1 MNAMDLVMQM
11 SLAAA
16 QIAQNTIPQAPSQQT
31 SESGQ
36 DFKTLMEDKKAQDS
50 QNSQKTQNSK
60 DSEKPQETEKDHSAG
75 KTEESAKDTEAA
87 QQPAAMQAAAGNLT
101 YVQVLDI
108 ALVQESPNGLQL
120 VSVQETPQT
129 AVSADTAGVAMAAQA
144 PATAE
149 QTAAANGMAQQ
160 AAAQQQVPEQQ
171 AAVQQSPEQ
180 QAETQAEPVE
190 VQTVQAKPESQQ
202 AQAETFAQT
211 AKDDSGEP
219 DAQAA
224 VTTAEQPF
232 FQETENMPVKVGDGD
247 TIDTQQPDFDAK
259 LTQNVEKALSQGEQ
273 RVEIRLNPENLG
285 SVVVEMTRSQDGSLH
300 VVLHT
305 ETESA
310 ARLLSEHS
318 GTLGLMLQNNNQGE
332 VRVEVRQPQQEN
344 QQWQHPDQDGGQ
356 NHGGQQREQ
365 QEHRQSTEDFLQQL
379 RLGLF
384 SLDPQDD

>member
-16 QIAQNTIPQAPSQQT
+16 QIAQNTIPQVPSQQA

-36 DFKTLMEDKKAQDS
+36 DFKTLMEDKRAQDS
-50 QNSQKTQNSK
+50 QNSQKTQDSK
-60 DSEKPQETEKDHSAG
+60 DSEKPQGTETDDSAG
-75 KTEESAKDTEAA
+75 KTEEPAKDAGAA
-87 QQPAAMQAAAGNLT
+87 QQSAAMQAAAGNLT

-120 VSVQETPQT
+120 VSVQDVTQQAANPVNAANA
-129 AVSADTAGVAMAAQA
+129 AV
-144 PATAE
+144 E
-149 QTAAANGMAQQ
+149 QPVAANGMAQQ
-160 AAAQQQVPEQQ
+160 ASAQQQLPEQQ
-171 AAVQQSPEQ
+171 AAVQQSPVQ

-202 AQAETFAQT
+202 AQTETFAQT
-211 AKDDSGEP
+211 AQDDSSDP

-224 VTTAEQPF
+224 VTTAQQPF
-232 FQETENMPVKVGDGD
+232 FSDTENMPVKVGNGD

-300 VVLHT
+300 VVLYT

-318 GTLGLMLQNNNQGE
+318 STLGLMLQNNNQGE

-344 QQWQHPDQDGGQ
+344 QQWQHPDQDDGQ

-384 SLDPQDD
+384 SVETQDD

>member
-16 QIAQNTIPQAPSQQT
+16 QIAQNTIPQTSSQQT

-50 QNSQKTQNSK
+50 QKTQNSK
-60 DSEKPQETEKDHSAG
+60 DSEKPQEAEKDDSAG
-75 KTEESAKDTEAA
+75 KTEEPAKDTGAA

-108 ALVQESPNGLQL
+108 ALVKESPNGLQL
-120 VSVQETPQT
+120 VSVQDVTQQT
-129 AVSADTAGVAMAAQA
+129 ANPVNAANVA
-144 PATAE
+144 AE
-149 QTAAANGMAQQ
+149 QPVAANGMAQQ

-171 AAVQQSPEQ
+171 AAVQQSPVQQ

-318 GTLGLMLQNNNQGE
+318 GTLGLMLQNNSQGE

>member
-16 QIAQNTIPQAPSQQT
+16 QIAQNTIPQTSSQQT

-50 QNSQKTQNSK
+50 QKTQNSK
-60 DSEKPQETEKDHSAG
+60 DSDKPQGTEKDDSTG
-75 KTEESAKDTEAA
+75 KTEEPAKDTGAV

-108 ALVQESPNGLQL
+108 ALVKESPNGLQL
-120 VSVQETPQT
+120 VSVQDVTQQT
-129 AVSADTAGVAMAAQA
+129 ANPVNAANVA
-144 PATAE
+144 AE
-149 QTAAANGMAQQ
+149 QPVAANGMAQQ

-171 AAVQQSPEQ
+171 AAVQQSPVQQ

-211 AKDDSGEP
+211 AKDDSGDPET
-219 DAQAA
+219 QAA
-224 VTTAEQPF
+224 VTAEQPF

>member
-16 QIAQNTIPQAPSQQT
+16 QIAQNTIPQTSSQQT

-50 QNSQKTQNSK
+50 QKTQNSK
-60 DSEKPQETEKDHSAG
+60 DSEKPQGTEKDDSAG
-75 KTEESAKDTEAA
+75 KTEEPAKDTEAA

-108 ALVQESPNGLQL
+108 ALVKESPNGLQL
-120 VSVQETPQT
+120 VSVQDVTQQAANPVN
-129 AVSADTAGVAMAAQA
+129 AANVA
-144 PATAE
+144 AE
-149 QTAAANGMAQQ
+149 QPVAANGMAQQ

-171 AAVQQSPEQ
+171 AAVQQSPVQQ

-190 VQTVQAKPESQQ
+190 VQTVQATPGSQQ

-318 GTLGLMLQNNNQGE
+318 GTLGLMLQNNSQGE

>member
-16 QIAQNTIPQAPSQQT
+16 QIAQNTIPQTSSQQT

-50 QNSQKTQNSK
+50 QKTQNSK
-60 DSEKPQETEKDHSAG
+60 DSEKPQGTEKDDSAG
-75 KTEESAKDTEAA
+75 KTEEPAKDTEAV

-108 ALVQESPNGLQL
+108 ALVKESPNGLQL
-120 VSVQETPQT
+120 VSVQDVTQQAANPVN
-129 AVSADTAGVAMAAQA
+129 AANVA
-144 PATAE
+144 AE
-149 QTAAANGMAQQ
+149 QPVAANGMAQQ

-171 AAVQQSPEQ
+171 AAVQQSPVQQ

-318 GTLGLMLQNNNQGE
+318 GTLGLMLQNNSQGE

>member
-16 QIAQNTIPQAPSQQT
+16 QIAQNTIPQTSSQQT

-50 QNSQKTQNSK
+50 QKTQNSK
-60 DSEKPQETEKDHSAG
+60 DSEKPQEAEKDDSAG
-75 KTEESAKDTEAA
+75 KTEEPAKDTEAA
-87 QQPAAMQAAAGNLT
+87 QQPAAMQAAGNLT

-108 ALVQESPNGLQL
+108 ALVKESPNGLQL
-120 VSVQETPQT
+120 VSVQDVTQQT
-129 AVSADTAGVAMAAQA
+129 ANPVNAANVA
-144 PATAE
+144 AE
-149 QTAAANGMAQQ
+149 QPVAANGMAQQ

-171 AAVQQSPEQ
+171 AAVQQSPVQQ

-318 GTLGLMLQNNNQGE
+318 STLGLMLQNNNQGE

>member
-16 QIAQNTIPQAPSQQT
+16 QIAQNTIPQTSSQQT

-50 QNSQKTQNSK
+50 QKTQNSK
-60 DSEKPQETEKDHSAG
+60 DSEKPQGTEKDDSAG
-75 KTEESAKDTEAA
+75 KTEEPAKDTGAA

-108 ALVQESPNGLQL
+108 ALVKESPNGLQL
-120 VSVQETPQT
+120 VSVQDVTQQAANPVN
-129 AVSADTAGVAMAAQA
+129 AANVA
-144 PATAE
+144 AE
-149 QTAAANGMAQQ
+149 QPVAANGMAQQ

-171 AAVQQSPEQ
+171 AAVQQSPVQQ

-224 VTTAEQPF
+224 VRTAEQPF

>member
-16 QIAQNTIPQAPSQQT
+16 QIAQNTIPQTSSQQT

-50 QNSQKTQNSK
+50 QKTQNSK
-60 DSEKPQETEKDHSAG
+60 DSEKPQGTEKDDSAG
-75 KTEESAKDTEAA
+75 KTEEPAKDTGAA

-108 ALVQESPNGLQL
+108 ALVKESPNGLQL
-120 VSVQETPQT
+120 VFVQDVTQQAANPVN
-129 AVSADTAGVAMAAQA
+129 AANVA
-144 PATAE
+144 AE
-149 QTAAANGMAQQ
+149 QPVAANGMAQQ

-171 AAVQQSPEQ
+171 AAVQQSPVQQ

-224 VTTAEQPF
+224 VRTAEQPF

>member
-16 QIAQNTIPQAPSQQT
+16 QIAQNTIPQTSSQQT

-50 QNSQKTQNSK
+50 QKTQNSK
-60 DSEKPQETEKDHSAG
+60 DSDKPQGTEKDDSAG
-75 KTEESAKDTEAA
+75 KTEEPAKDTGAA

-101 YVQVLDI
+101 YVQVLDV

-120 VSVQETPQT
+120 VSVQDVTQQT
-129 AVSADTAGVAMAAQA
+129 ANPVNAANVA
-144 PATAE
+144 AE
-149 QTAAANGMAQQ
+149 QPVAANGMAQQ

-171 AAVQQSPEQ
+171 AAVQQSPVQQ

-318 GTLGLMLQNNNQGE
+318 STLGLMLQNNNQGE

>member
-16 QIAQNTIPQAPSQQT
+16 QIAQNTIPQTSSQQT

-50 QNSQKTQNSK
+50 QKTQNSK
-60 DSEKPQETEKDHSAG
+60 DSEKPQEAEKDDSAG
-75 KTEESAKDTEAA
+75 KTEEPAKDTEAA

-108 ALVQESPNGLQL
+108 ALVKESPNGLQL
-120 VSVQETPQT
+120 VSVQDVTQQT
-129 AVSADTAGVAMAAQA
+129 ANPVNAANVA
-144 PATAE
+144 AE
-149 QTAAANGMAQQ
+149 QPVAANGMVQQ
-160 AAAQQQVPEQQ
+160 AAAQQQVSEQQ
-171 AAVQQSPEQ
+171 AAVQQSPVQQ

-232 FQETENMPVKVGDGD
+232 FQETESMPVKVGDGD

-318 GTLGLMLQNNNQGE
+318 GTLGLMLQNNSQGE

-356 NHGGQQREQ
+356 NHGEQQREQ

-384 SLDPQDD
+384 SVETQDD

>member
-11 SLAAA
+11 SLAAS
-16 QIAQNTIPQAPSQQT
+16 QIAQNTIPQVPSQQT

-50 QNSQKTQNSK
+50 QKTQNSK
-60 DSEKPQETEKDHSAG
+60 DSEKPQEAEKDDSAG
-75 KTEESAKDTEAA
+75 KTEEPAKDTGAA

-108 ALVQESPNGLQL
+108 ALVKESPNGLQL
-120 VSVQETPQT
+120 VSVQDVTQQT
-129 AVSADTAGVAMAAQA
+129 ANPVNAANVA
-144 PATAE
+144 AE
-149 QTAAANGMAQQ
+149 QPVAANGMAQQ

-171 AAVQQSPEQ
+171 AAVQQSPVQQ

-211 AKDDSGEP
+211 AKDDSGDPET
-219 DAQAA
+219 QAA
-224 VTTAEQPF
+224 VTAEQPF

>member
-16 QIAQNTIPQAPSQQT
+16 QIAQNTIPQVPSQQA

-36 DFKTLMEDKKAQDS
+36 DFKTLMEDKRAQDS
-50 QNSQKTQNSK
+50 QNSQKTQDSK
-60 DSEKPQETEKDHSAG
+60 DSEKPQGTETDDSAG
-75 KTEESAKDTEAA
+75 KTEEPAKDAGAA
-87 QQPAAMQAAAGNLT
+87 QQSAAMQAAAGNLT

-120 VSVQETPQT
+120 VSVQDVTQQAANSVNAANA
-129 AVSADTAGVAMAAQA
+129 AV
-144 PATAE
+144 E
-149 QTAAANGMAQQ
+149 QPVAANGMAQQ
-160 AAAQQQVPEQQ
+160 AAAQQQLPEQQ
-171 AAVQQSPEQ
+171 AAVQQSPVQ

-211 AKDDSGEP
+211 AQDDSSDP

-224 VTTAEQPF
+224 VTTAQQPF
-232 FQETENMPVKVGDGD
+232 FSDTENMPVKVGDGD

-318 GTLGLMLQNNNQGE
+318 STLGLMLQNNNQGE

-384 SLDPQDD
+384 SVETQDD

>member
-16 QIAQNTIPQAPSQQT
+16 QIAQKTIPQTSSQQT

-50 QNSQKTQNSK
+50 QKTQNSK
-60 DSEKPQETEKDHSAG
+60 DSEKPQGTEKDDSAG
-75 KTEESAKDTEAA
+75 KTEEPAKDTESA

-108 ALVQESPNGLQL
+108 ALVKESPNGLQL
-120 VSVQETPQT
+120 VSVQDVTQQT
-129 AVSADTAGVAMAAQA
+129 ANPVNAANVA
-144 PATAE
+144 AE
-149 QTAAANGMAQQ
+149 QPVAANGMAQQ

-171 AAVQQSPEQ
+171 AAVQQSPVQQ

-232 FQETENMPVKVGDGD
+232 FQETESMPVKVGDGD

-318 GTLGLMLQNNNQGE
+318 STLGLMLQNNNQGE

>member
-16 QIAQNTIPQAPSQQT
+16 QIAQNTIPQVPSQQA

-36 DFKTLMEDKKAQDS
+36 DFKTLMEDKRAQDS
-50 QNSQKTQNSK
+50 QNSQKTQDSK
-60 DSEKPQETEKDHSAG
+60 DSEKPQGTETDDSAG
-75 KTEESAKDTEAA
+75 KTEEPAKDAGAA
-87 QQPAAMQAAAGNLT
+87 QQSAAMQAAAGNLT

-120 VSVQETPQT
+120 VSVQDVTQQAANSVNAANA
-129 AVSADTAGVAMAAQA
+129 AV
-144 PATAE
+144 E
-149 QTAAANGMAQQ
+149 QPVAANGMAQQ
-160 AAAQQQVPEQQ
+160 AAAQQQLPEQQ
-171 AAVQQSPEQ
+171 AAVQQSPVQ

-211 AKDDSGEP
+211 AQDDSSDP

-224 VTTAEQPF
+224 VTTAQQPF
-232 FQETENMPVKVGDGD
+232 FSDTENMPVKVGDGD

-273 RVEIRLNPENLG
+273 RVAIRLNPENLG

-318 GTLGLMLQNNNQGE
+318 STLGLMLQNNNQGE

-384 SLDPQDD
+384 SVETQDD

>member
-16 QIAQNTIPQAPSQQT
+16 QIAQNTIPQTSSQQT

-50 QNSQKTQNSK
+50 QKTQNSK
-60 DSEKPQETEKDHSAG
+60 DSEKPQGTEKDDSAG
-75 KTEESAKDTEAA
+75 KTEEPAKDTEAA

-108 ALVQESPNGLQL
+108 ALVKESPNGLQL
-120 VSVQETPQT
+120 VSVQDVTQQAANPVN
-129 AVSADTAGVAMAAQA
+129 AANVA
-144 PATAE
+144 AE
-149 QTAAANGMAQQ
+149 QPVAANGMAQQ

-171 AAVQQSPEQ
+171 AAVQQSPVQQ

>member
-16 QIAQNTIPQAPSQQT
+16 QIAQNTIPQVPSQQP

-50 QNSQKTQNSK
+50 QKTQNSK
-60 DSEKPQETEKDHSAG
+60 DSEKPQGTEKDDSAG
-75 KTEESAKDTEAA
+75 KTEEPAKDTEAA

-108 ALVQESPNGLQL
+108 ALVKESPNGLQL
-120 VSVQETPQT
+120 VSVQDVTQQT
-129 AVSADTAGVAMAAQA
+129 ANPVNAANVA
-144 PATAE
+144 AE
-149 QTAAANGMAQQ
+149 QPVAANGMAQQ

-171 AAVQQSPEQ
+171 AAVQQSPVQQ

-232 FQETENMPVKVGDGD
+232 FQETESMPVKVGDGD

>member
-16 QIAQNTIPQAPSQQT
+16 QIAQNTIPQTSSQQT

-50 QNSQKTQNSK
+50 QKTQNSK
-60 DSEKPQETEKDHSAG
+60 DSEKPQEAEKDDSAG
-75 KTEESAKDTEAA
+75 KTEEPAKDTGAA

-108 ALVQESPNGLQL
+108 ALVKESPNGLQL
-120 VSVQETPQT
+120 VSVQDVTQQT
-129 AVSADTAGVAMAAQA
+129 ANPVNAANVA
-144 PATAE
+144 AE
-149 QTAAANGMAQQ
+149 QPVAANGMAQQ

-171 AAVQQSPEQ
+171 AAVQQSPVQQ

-211 AKDDSGEP
+211 AKDDSCEP

>member
-16 QIAQNTIPQAPSQQT
+16 QIAQNTIPQVPSQQA

-36 DFKTLMEDKKAQDS
+36 DFKTLMEDKRAQDS
-50 QNSQKTQNSK
+50 QNSQKTQDSK
-60 DSEKPQETEKDHSAG
+60 DSEKPQGTETDDSAG
-75 KTEESAKDTEAA
+75 KTEEPAKDAGAA
-87 QQPAAMQAAAGNLT
+87 QQSAAMQAAAGNLT

-120 VSVQETPQT
+120 VSVQDVTQQAANPVNAANA
-129 AVSADTAGVAMAAQA
+129 AV
-144 PATAE
+144 E
-149 QTAAANGMAQQ
+149 QPVAANGMAQQ
-160 AAAQQQVPEQQ
+160 AAAQQQLPEQQ
-171 AAVQQSPEQ
+171 AAVQQSPVQ

-211 AKDDSGEP
+211 AQDDSSDP

-224 VTTAEQPF
+224 VTTAQQPF
-232 FQETENMPVKVGDGD
+232 FSDTENMPVKVGNGD

-318 GTLGLMLQNNNQGE
+318 STLGLMLQNNNQGE

-384 SLDPQDD
+384 SVETQDD

>member
-16 QIAQNTIPQAPSQQT
+16 QIAQNTIPQVPSQQA

-36 DFKTLMEDKKAQDS
+36 DFKTLMEDKRAQDS
-50 QNSQKTQNSK
+50 QNSQKTQDSK
-60 DSEKPQETEKDHSAG
+60 DSEKPQGTETDDSAG
-75 KTEESAKDTEAA
+75 KTEEPAKDAGAA
-87 QQPAAMQAAAGNLT
+87 QQSAAMQAAAGNLT

-120 VSVQETPQT
+120 VSVQDVTQQAANPVNAANA
-129 AVSADTAGVAMAAQA
+129 AV
-144 PATAE
+144 E
-149 QTAAANGMAQQ
+149 QPVAANGMAQQ
-160 AAAQQQVPEQQ
+160 AAAQQQLPEQQ
-171 AAVQQSPEQ
+171 AAVQQSPVQ

-211 AKDDSGEP
+211 AKDDSSDP

-224 VTTAEQPF
+224 VTTAQQPF
-232 FQETENMPVKVGDGD
+232 FSDTENMPVKVGDGD

-318 GTLGLMLQNNNQGE
+318 STLGLMLQNNNQGE

-384 SLDPQDD
+384 SVETQDD

>member
-16 QIAQNTIPQAPSQQT
+16 QIAQNTIPQTSSQQT

-50 QNSQKTQNSK
+50 QKTQNSK
-60 DSEKPQETEKDHSAG
+60 DSEKPQGTEKDDSAG
-75 KTEESAKDTEAA
+75 KTEEPAKDTESA

-108 ALVQESPNGLQL
+108 ALVKESPNGLQL
-120 VSVQETPQT
+120 VSVQDVTQQT
-129 AVSADTAGVAMAAQA
+129 ANPVNAANVA
-144 PATAE
+144 AE
-149 QTAAANGMAQQ
+149 QPVAANGMAQQ

-171 AAVQQSPEQ
+171 AAVQQSPVQQ

-318 GTLGLMLQNNNQGE
+318 GTLGLMLQNNSQGE

>member
-16 QIAQNTIPQAPSQQT
+16 QIAQNTIPQTSSQQT

-50 QNSQKTQNSK
+50 QKTQNSK
-60 DSEKPQETEKDHSAG
+60 DSEKPQGTEKDDSAG
-75 KTEESAKDTEAA
+75 KTEEPAKDTGAA

-108 ALVQESPNGLQL
+108 ALVKESPNGLQL
-120 VSVQETPQT
+120 VFVQDVTQQAANPVN
-129 AVSADTAGVAMAAQA
+129 AANVA
-144 PATAE
+144 AE
-149 QTAAANGMAQQ
+149 QPVAANGMAQQ

-171 AAVQQSPEQ
+171 AAVQQSPVQQ

>member
-16 QIAQNTIPQAPSQQT
+16 QIAQNTIPQTSSQQT

-50 QNSQKTQNSK
+50 QKTQNSK
-60 DSEKPQETEKDHSAG
+60 DSDKPQGTEKDDSAG
-75 KTEESAKDTEAA
+75 KTEEPAKDTEAA

-101 YVQVLDI
+101 YVQVMDI

-120 VSVQETPQT
+120 VSVQDVTQQT
-129 AVSADTAGVAMAAQA
+129 ANPVNAANVA
-144 PATAE
+144 AE
-149 QTAAANGMAQQ
+149 QPVAVNGMAQQ

-171 AAVQQSPEQ
+171 AAVQQSPVQQ

-318 GTLGLMLQNNNQGE
+318 STLGLMLQNNSQGE

>member
-16 QIAQNTIPQAPSQQT
+16 QIAQNTIPQTSSQQT

-50 QNSQKTQNSK
+50 QKTQNSK
-60 DSEKPQETEKDHSAG
+60 DSEKPQEAEKDDSAR
-75 KTEESAKDTEAA
+75 KTEEPAKDTGAA

-108 ALVQESPNGLQL
+108 ALVKESPNGLQL
-120 VSVQETPQT
+120 VSVQDVTQQT
-129 AVSADTAGVAMAAQA
+129 ANPVNAANVA
-144 PATAE
+144 AE
-149 QTAAANGMAQQ
+149 QPVAANGMAQQ

-171 AAVQQSPEQ
+171 AAVQQSPVQQ

-318 GTLGLMLQNNNQGE
+318 GTLGLMLQNNSQGE

>member
-16 QIAQNTIPQAPSQQT
+16 QIAQNTIPQTSSQQT

-50 QNSQKTQNSK
+50 KKTQNSK
-60 DSEKPQETEKDHSAG
+60 DSEKPQEAEKDDSAG
-75 KTEESAKDTEAA
+75 KTEEPAKDTEAV

-101 YVQVLDI
+101 FVPMMDI
-108 ALVQESPNGLQL
+108 SLVKESPNGLQL
-120 VSVQETPQT
+120 VSVQDVTQQAANPVN
-129 AVSADTAGVAMAAQA
+129 AANVA
-144 PATAE
+144 AE
-149 QTAAANGMAQQ
+149 QPVAANGMAQQ

-171 AAVQQSPEQ
+171 AAVQQSPVQQ

>member
-1 MNAMDLVMQM
+1 MQM

-16 QIAQNTIPQAPSQQT
+16 QIAQNTIPQVPSQQP

-50 QNSQKTQNSK
+50 QKTQNSK
-60 DSEKPQETEKDHSAG
+60 DSEKPQGTEKDDSAG
-75 KTEESAKDTEAA
+75 KTEEPAKDTGAA

-108 ALVQESPNGLQL
+108 ALVKESPNGLQL
-120 VSVQETPQT
+120 VSVQDVTQQT
-129 AVSADTAGVAMAAQA
+129 ANPVNAANVA
-144 PATAE
+144 AE
-149 QTAAANGMAQQ
+149 QPVAANGMAQQ

-171 AAVQQSPEQ
+171 AAVQQSPVQQ

-211 AKDDSGEP
+211 AKDDSGDPET
-219 DAQAA
+219 QAA
-224 VTTAEQPF
+224 VTAEQPF

>member
-16 QIAQNTIPQAPSQQT
+16 QIAQNTIPQTSSQQT

-50 QNSQKTQNSK
+50 QKTQNSK
-60 DSEKPQETEKDHSAG
+60 DSDKPQGTEKDDSAG
-75 KTEESAKDTEAA
+75 KTEEPAKDTGAA

-108 ALVQESPNGLQL
+108 ALVKESPNGLQL
-120 VSVQETPQT
+120 VSVQDVTQQT
-129 AVSADTAGVAMAAQA
+129 ANPVNAANVA
-144 PATAE
+144 AE
-149 QTAAANGMAQQ
+149 QPVAVNGMAQQ

-171 AAVQQSPEQ
+171 AAVQQSPVQQ

-318 GTLGLMLQNNNQGE
+318 STLGLMLQNNSQGE

>member
-16 QIAQNTIPQAPSQQT
+16 QIAQNTIPQVPSQQA

-36 DFKTLMEDKKAQDS
+36 DFKTLMEDKRAQDS
-50 QNSQKTQNSK
+50 QNSQKTQDSK
-60 DSEKPQETEKDHSAG
+60 DSEKPQGTETDDSAG
-75 KTEESAKDTEAA
+75 KTEEPAKDAGEA
-87 QQPAAMQAAAGNLT
+87 QQSAAMQAAAGNLT

-120 VSVQETPQT
+120 VSVQDVTQQAANPVNAANA
-129 AVSADTAGVAMAAQA
+129 AV
-144 PATAE
+144 E
-149 QTAAANGMAQQ
+149 QPVAANGMAQQ
-160 AAAQQQVPEQQ
+160 AAAQQQLPEQQ
-171 AAVQQSPEQ
+171 AAVQQSPVQ

-211 AKDDSGEP
+211 AQDDSSDP

-224 VTTAEQPF
+224 VTTAQQPF
-232 FQETENMPVKVGDGD
+232 FSDTENMPVKVGDGD

-318 GTLGLMLQNNNQGE
+318 STLGLMLQNNNQGE

-384 SLDPQDD
+384 SVETQDD

>member
-16 QIAQNTIPQAPSQQT
+16 QIAQNTIPQVPSQQA

-36 DFKTLMEDKKAQDS
+36 DFKTLMEDKRAQDS
-50 QNSQKTQNSK
+50 QNSQKTQDSK
-60 DSEKPQETEKDHSAG
+60 DSEKPQGTETDDSAG
-75 KTEESAKDTEAA
+75 KTEEPAKDAGAA
-87 QQPAAMQAAAGNLT
+87 QQSAAMQAAAGNLT

-120 VSVQETPQT
+120 VSVQDVTQQAANPVNAANA
-129 AVSADTAGVAMAAQA
+129 AV
-144 PATAE
+144 E
-149 QTAAANGMAQQ
+149 QPVAANGMAQQ
-160 AAAQQQVPEQQ
+160 AAAQQQLPEQQ
-171 AAVQQSPEQ
+171 AAVQQSPVQ

-211 AKDDSGEP
+211 AQDDSSDP

-224 VTTAEQPF
+224 VTTAQQPF
-232 FQETENMPVKVGDGD
+232 FSDTENMPVKVGDGD

-318 GTLGLMLQNNNQGE
+318 STLGLMLQNNNQGE

-384 SLDPQDD
+384 SVETQDD

>member
-16 QIAQNTIPQAPSQQT
+16 QIAQNTIPQTSSQQT

-50 QNSQKTQNSK
+50 QKTQNSK
-60 DSEKPQETEKDHSAG
+60 DSEKPQETEKDDSAG
-75 KTEESAKDTEAA
+75 KTEEPAKDTETA

-120 VSVQETPQT
+120 VSVQDVTQQAANPVN
-129 AVSADTAGVAMAAQA
+129 AANVA
-144 PATAE
+144 AE
-149 QTAAANGMAQQ
+149 QPVAANGMAQQ

-171 AAVQQSPEQ
+171 AAVQQSPVQ

>member
-16 QIAQNTIPQAPSQQT
+16 QIAQNTIPQTSSQQT

-50 QNSQKTQNSK
+50 QKTQNSK
-60 DSEKPQETEKDHSAG
+60 DSEKPQEAEKDDSAG
-75 KTEESAKDTEAA
+75 KTEEPAKDTGAA

-108 ALVQESPNGLQL
+108 ALVKESPNGLQL
-120 VSVQETPQT
+120 VSVQDVTQQT
-129 AVSADTAGVAMAAQA
+129 ANPVNAANVA
-144 PATAE
+144 AE
-149 QTAAANGMAQQ
+149 QPVAANGMAQQ

-171 AAVQQSPEQ
+171 AAVQQSPVQQ

>member
-16 QIAQNTIPQAPSQQT
+16 QIAQNTIPQVPSQQP

-50 QNSQKTQNSK
+50 QKTQNSK
-60 DSEKPQETEKDHSAG
+60 DSEKPQGTEKDDSAG
-75 KTEESAKDTEAA
+75 KTEEPAKDTGAA

-108 ALVQESPNGLQL
+108 ALVKESPNGLQL
-120 VSVQETPQT
+120 VSVQDVTQQAANPVN
-129 AVSADTAGVAMAAQA
+129 AANVA
-144 PATAE
+144 AE
-149 QTAAANGMAQQ
+149 QPVAANGMAQQ

-171 AAVQQSPEQ
+171 AAVQQSPVQQ

>member
-16 QIAQNTIPQAPSQQT
+16 QIAQNTIPQTSSQQT

-50 QNSQKTQNSK
+50 QKTQNSK
-60 DSEKPQETEKDHSAG
+60 DSEKPQGTEKDDSAG
-75 KTEESAKDTEAA
+75 KTEEPAKDTEAA

-108 ALVQESPNGLQL
+108 ALVKESPNGLQL
-120 VSVQETPQT
+120 VSVQDVTQQT
-129 AVSADTAGVAMAAQA
+129 ANPVNAANVA
-144 PATAE
+144 AE
-149 QTAAANGMAQQ
+149 QPVAANGMAQQ

-171 AAVQQSPEQ
+171 AAVQQSPVQQ

-318 GTLGLMLQNNNQGE
+318 GTLGLVLQNNNQGE

>member
-16 QIAQNTIPQAPSQQT
+16 QIAQNTIPQTSSQQT

-50 QNSQKTQNSK
+50 QKTQNSK
-60 DSEKPQETEKDHSAG
+60 DSEKPQGTEKDDSAG
-75 KTEESAKDTEAA
+75 KTEEPAKDTESA

-108 ALVQESPNGLQL
+108 ALVKESPNGLQL
-120 VSVQETPQT
+120 VSVQDVTQQT
-129 AVSADTAGVAMAAQA
+129 ANPVNAANVA
-144 PATAE
+144 AE
-149 QTAAANGMAQQ
+149 QPVAANGMAQQ

-171 AAVQQSPEQ
+171 AAVQQSPVQQ

>member
-16 QIAQNTIPQAPSQQT
+16 QIAQNTIPQTSSQQT

-50 QNSQKTQNSK
+50 QKTQNSK
-60 DSEKPQETEKDHSAG
+60 DSEKPQEAEKDDSAG
-75 KTEESAKDTEAA
+75 KTEEPAKDTEAA

-108 ALVQESPNGLQL
+108 ALVKESPNGLQL
-120 VSVQETPQT
+120 VSVQDVTQQT
-129 AVSADTAGVAMAAQA
+129 ANPVNAANVA
-144 PATAE
+144 AE
-149 QTAAANGMAQQ
+149 QPVAANGMAQQ

-171 AAVQQSPEQ
+171 AAVQQSPVQQ

-202 AQAETFAQT
+202 AQAETFVQT

>member
-16 QIAQNTIPQAPSQQT
+16 QIAQNTIPQTSSQQT

-50 QNSQKTQNSK
+50 QKTQNSK
-60 DSEKPQETEKDHSAG
+60 DSEKPQEAEKDDSAG
-75 KTEESAKDTEAA
+75 KTEEPAKDTEAA

-108 ALVQESPNGLQL
+108 ALVKESPNGLQL
-120 VSVQETPQT
+120 VSVQDVTQQT
-129 AVSADTAGVAMAAQA
+129 ANPVNAANVA
-144 PATAE
+144 AE
-149 QTAAANGMAQQ
+149 QPVAANGMAQQ

-171 AAVQQSPEQ
+171 AAVQQSPVQQ

-318 GTLGLMLQNNNQGE
+318 DTLGMMLQNNNQGE

>member
-16 QIAQNTIPQAPSQQT
+16 QIAQNTIPQVPSQQA

-36 DFKTLMEDKKAQDS
+36 DFKTLMEDKRAQDS
-50 QNSQKTQNSK
+50 QNSQKTQDSK
-60 DSEKPQETEKDHSAG
+60 DSEKPQGTETDDSAG
-75 KTEESAKDTEAA
+75 KTEEPAKDAGAA
-87 QQPAAMQAAAGNLT
+87 QQSAAMQAAAGNLT

-120 VSVQETPQT
+120 VSVQDVTQQAANSVNAANA
-129 AVSADTAGVAMAAQA
+129 AV
-144 PATAE
+144 E
-149 QTAAANGMAQQ
+149 QPVAANGMAQQ
-160 AAAQQQVPEQQ
+160 AAAQQQLPEQQ
-171 AAVQQSPEQ
+171 AAVQQSPVQ

-211 AKDDSGEP
+211 AQDDSSDP

-224 VTTAEQPF
+224 VTTAQQPF
-232 FQETENMPVKVGDGD
+232 FSDTENMPVKVGDGD

-318 GTLGLMLQNNNQGE
+318 STLGLMLQNNNQGE

>member
-16 QIAQNTIPQAPSQQT
+16 QIAQNTIPQTSSQQT

-50 QNSQKTQNSK
+50 QKTQNSK
-60 DSEKPQETEKDHSAG
+60 DSEKPQGTEKDDSAG
-75 KTEESAKDTEAA
+75 KTEEPAKDTGAA

-108 ALVQESPNGLQL
+108 ALVKESPNGLQL
-120 VSVQETPQT
+120 VSVQDVTQQAANPVN
-129 AVSADTAGVAMAAQA
+129 AANVA
-144 PATAE
+144 AE
-149 QTAAANGMAQQ
+149 QPVAANGMAQQ

-171 AAVQQSPEQ
+171 AAVQQSPVQQ

-318 GTLGLMLQNNNQGE
+318 GTLGLMLQNNSQGE